1 MQQPQ
6 SRPLLGD
13 SVSSTTSPNAR
24 PRNNPVAVLTQQQLQ
39 QLQQLQAQNTSG
51 QSLTFALQQTSSNP
65 QEQGNGSTTGNH
77 IVYVNQLNQLNQS
90 TINPSGTGMGL
101 PPATPTFGVGLNMG
115 LPLSL
120 LNTSLTSLTS
130 NVITTSNPL
139 LNLGLPSINTG
150 LTAINPSLNHLN
162 AINSNLTSNIGSNNI
177 NNGLSNLGQ
186 DINSINTG
194 VNTGINR
201 LNTINSTNINS
212 GLSGVNAG
220 LTGVNPNLT
229 TLNSSNVNQNL
240 TLNTNLTATNSGVSG
255 LSAINPNA
263 NLTTTSINSGV
274 NQGLNRSVNA
284 LATGLTPTS
293 LNSSSAQF
301 PFPAI
306 QSIQSIAPHI
316 VGSSNLA
323 HVPNSAISQH
333 PNTNISPIS
342 NSGTLTSSSIFT
354 STPSESIHT
363 TTANVNHASNVNL
376 TTNIPHLGTMHAN
389 LSNISTSNVH
399 ISASNEPIMSLSHVS
414 SLSSSQST
422 GFQPQ
427 RQYSQGINPGL
438 SASVALT
445 GTTQPSNVVS
455 TMNTVKSMQNIQNQ
469 NISSPGSPFS
479 IPLKSPA
486 SNIAPPTPSP
496 SPNRLLLRSPAS
508 NSIQSNRNS
517 PSPVGTSTSNSNFN
531 IQMQSPMQ
539 SPMSVS
545 QIQSPVLSPYPPA
558 KSPHLLGGNNSLNN
572 RSPAPGGSPGPPVVR
587 PNTPILQQGMQVLQI
602 IHGTPQGY
610 QSTPTQLVTRTQL
623 FGNQQIQIAAKP
635 AKQPPQILPKPPNQ
649 QAVTSQQKPQRATT
663 TITNQVTQQTQ
674 PQLVLAGP
682 QPSPTTATMI
692 PTAQGLVLNQVLPS
706 TGPVIVQQQPGG
718 VQLIL
723 RTPASAQQQTHTAQL
738 TQQQLVRVVT
748 AQGMQLQ
755 GITPAFFAVPNGF
768 PPTASPVIRH
778 TPSSP
783 APSNSGT
790 GNSIVIQNAM
800 VQSPQSQIAQVT
812 SGNTASNAS
821 CTQTVSEQNLLPPP
835 KKKAKKKKKAKRKDD
850 EPPKLDLASI
860 MKISGI
866 GDDDDIFDTEL
877 TTETEIPCQVPQQSE
892 TNSGQSLGQL
902 SSQGTIP
909 ANSTQNL
916 IQVPATN
923 TTNTQASVSQTFN
936 SQLVAQLQMPV
947 QNAISGQLRL
957 AVGEDGKVVLHHTPE
972 PNQPEIDS
980 ATAQA
985 LIRSLTQSSGQNS
998 QIISQ
1003 LFGQAQN
1010 TSQPAQTT
1018 TQQRPKFVKSPLSS
1032 GNQVSTNTVSST
1044 CSQNI
1049 VCTTSPH
1056 HSQIYSKSMNQQK
1069 NINIVS
1075 QETNSIPSI
1084 CVQNNLGPLQSLEI
1098 QTSKNVNVQNLMQ
1111 SKSSNPILSQS
1122 GNVSLNTSDILSA
1135 KPSPTM
1141 FNIQGPRMSN
1151 TNQINS
1157 NQQNS
1162 NISLQKSSQVRL
1174 TNACIT
1180 TNIRQN
1186 LGKQTQQQQHG
1197 VHVQKSL
1204 PGSSIVQNDHI
1215 SKANQSLQQ
1224 TSQQE
1229 TLTLQQE
1236 SPLFQHNQQ
1245 ITAQTVQTQNVQQIF
1260 EQNLQSSNIHHNS
1273 MNILQ
1278 QQSSCNAMQQH
1289 DTMNVL
1295 HSSIQQNTINVLQ
1308 QNTAGNVQNIEQNLQ
1323 SGTIKDIAHTQQNV
1337 MTSLQQ
1343 QNTSAVLH
1351 NTSVQQNVNVQQ
1363 QKVVTANTFSSVNA
1377 HHFES
1382 QNSANVLQQGIN
1394 TQQNNQNQ
1402 NILITTTPA
1411 SNTPTQNESQ
1421 KVESHGAN
1429 ILNSAAN
1436 NILNNAPK
1444 ITPEILNALSN
1455 LNPNDQLLIANANG
1469 QMQVISQQLL
1479 QQFLAGQ
1486 LNATNQTQNQNQTQ
1500 KIVIGEPDANN
1511 QNLQG
1516 VQINTPTSQIIVNS
1530 SGGAPTIQNNIQNIV
1545 VQAAPSQMPPHIQI
1559 QNSSFPSQF
1568 IDNLNQQQIK
1578 NLGNNQSKKAKIV
1591 KKTKV
1596 AVTAQSIVNSQT
1608 TKTVTATRPTM
1619 ITTNTSNL
1627 QKVDNPNKTNTMV
1640 SQNANPAKSE
1650 STQVIANGPLVS
1662 SSASSHVSVPSNG
1675 QMVQRIQ
1682 TIQLPAHKQQMLKN
1696 IHSQIQ
1702 SLASRKSVSSN
1713 NSTLRKLCEE
1723 QARIIASG
1731 KIVSST
1737 THPVN
1742 SAAEP
1747 TFNVSLVSTV
1757 ASNLHLQNSFKNQTS
1772 ATQTQ
1777 TQTSTIA
1784 MPVTSQSLNSTTVA
1798 SVTMPSNTNINYINI
1813 TNINCTSPNVQGQQP
1828 TISNTVTQSIHQ
1840 STHTKQHKF
1849 YQNHGNQ
1856 MLNPSSAN
1864 MQIFSPPITSA
1875 TTALQLQSNAQQ
1887 LTQVQTQQHQTSMQQ
1902 STQCQTDPLDI
1913 KPNIQTPS
1921 PVKQELSSPVQVQ
1934 IQSGSPAGQV
1944 TSPRMMGKGTQRIQ
1958 SPVNTGG
1965 NTTKQ
1970 LISPNSNSSPLIS
1983 PRQGIKRRATSP
1995 ICRQL
2000 NRSDLMEQQLKID
2013 QGGAINPDMNTPF
2026 SSKRDA
2032 CKRLLRYH
2040 CLNEQVLSLKDL
2052 AKADERFEET
2062 AKHLLGKFN
2071 AMMNKYTYLLLM
2083 ESMRE
2088 VRTSELMMIDRTFV
2102 AEEQNILNRLREQE
2116 AKVNEEFKKEEKPL
2130 VPKVEPGLIEEDKS
2144 TLTSPSLVN
2153 VSVKRELED
2162 DFPSDEMECKPV
2174 IKTTSSTSGDYD
2186 EWLEIQKELGVYP
2199 STADTLRCKTGSN
2212 GNSGNSAC
2220 AVTAVTRSS
2229 KIERTRANGECLR
2242 ANVPSVSNMIMK
2254 DDCEQDVTP
2263 TPFDRR
2269 WSSATDL
2276 ERDLLEDADS
2286 LDGLALHSQAQCPS
2300 NTVHVT
2306 SSESGNA
2313 GNEHDEITAQVQ
2325 SAIDSILNLKKR
2337 PANTLSGS
2345 SSGSSSSQSGESK
2358 DTALDQAVRSILGS

>member
-51 QSLTFALQQTSSNP
+51 QSLTFALQQTSNNP

-177 NNGLSNLGQ
+177 NNSLSNLGQ
-186 DINSINTG
+186 DLNGINTG
-194 VNTGINR
+194 VNSGINR

-220 LTGVNPNLT
+220 LSGVNPNLT
-229 TLNSSNVNQNL
+229 SLNSSSVNQNL

-255 LSAINPNA
+255 LSAINPNT
-263 NLTTTSINSGV
+263 NLTATSINSGV
-274 NQGLNRSVNA
+274 NQGLNRPVNA

-301 PFPAI
+301 PFQTI

-316 VGSSNLA
+316 VGSSNIA

-333 PNTNISPIS
+333 PNSNISTISQIS

-399 ISASNEPIMSLSHVS
+399 ISASNEPTMSLSHVS

-427 RQYSQGINPGL
+427 RQYSQGLNPGL
-438 SASVALT
+438 SASALT
-445 GTTQPSNVVS
+445 GTTQPSNAVS
-455 TMNTVKSMQNIQNQ
+455 TMNTKSMQNIQNQ

-486 SNIAPPTPSP
+486 SNIPPPTPSP

-649 QAVTSQQKPQRATT
+649 QTTTSQQKPQRTTT

-692 PTAQGLVLNQVLPS
+692 PTAQGLLLNQVLPS

-748 AQGMQLQ
+748 AQGAMQLQ
-755 GITPAFFAVPNGF
+755 GIAPAFFAVPNGF
-768 PPTASPVIRH
+768 PPPASPVIRH

-812 SGNTASNAS
+812 SGNTTGNAS
-821 CTQTVSEQNLLPPP
+821 CTQSVSEQNLLPPP

-850 EPPKLDLASI
+850 ETPKLDLASI

-866 GDDDDIFDTEL
+866 GDDDTDMFDTEL
-877 TTETEIPCQVPQQSE
+877 TTETEIPCQVSQQSE
-892 TNSGQSLGQL
+892 TNSGQSLSQL

-909 ANSTQNL
+909 VNSTQNL

-947 QNAISGQLRL
+947 QNTISGQLRL

-985 LIRSLTQSSGQNS
+985 LIRSLTQGGGQNS

-1003 LFGQAQN
+1003 LFTQAQN
-1010 TSQPAQTT
+1010 TPQPAQST
-1018 TQQRPKFVKSPLSS
+1018 TQQRQKFVKSPLSS
-1032 GNQVSTNTVSST
+1032 GNQVATNTISSM

-1056 HSQIYSKSMNQQK
+1056 HNQINSKPINQQK
-1069 NINIVS
+1069 NIVS
-1075 QETNSIPSI
+1075 QEGNSLPSV
-1084 CVQNNLGPLQSLEI
+1084 CVQSNLGPVQSLEI
-1098 QTSKNVNVQNLMQ
+1098 QTSKNVNVQNLIQ
-1111 SKSSNPILSQS
+1111 SKKTIQSSNPTLSQS
-1122 GNVSLNTSDILSA
+1122 GNVSLNTSDVLTA
-1135 KPSPTM
+1135 KPTM
-1141 FNIQGPRMSN
+1141 FGLQGPRMSN
-1151 TNQINS
+1151 ANQTNS

-1180 TNIRQN
+1180 TNVRQN
-1186 LGKQTQQQQHG
+1186 LGKQAQHG
-1197 VHVQKSL
+1197 VHMQKSL
-1204 PGSSIVQNDHI
+1204 PGSSIVQNDHV
-1215 SKANQSLQQ
+1215 SKTNQSLQQ

-1278 QQSSCNAMQQH
+1278 QQSSCNTMQQH

-1308 QNTAGNVQNIEQNLQ
+1308 QNTAGNVQTVEQNLQ
-1323 SGTIKDIAHTQQNV
+1323 TGTIKDIAHTQQNV

-1363 QKVVTANTFSSVNA
+1363 QKVMTANTFSSVNA

-1382 QNSANVLQQGIN
+1382 QNAANVVQQGIN

-1411 SNTPTQNESQ
+1411 QQNTPTQQNESQ
-1421 KVESHGAN
+1421 KVESQGAN

-1486 LNATNQTQNQNQTQ
+1486 LNATQNQTQNQNQTQ

-1545 VQAAPSQMPPHIQI
+1545 VQAAPSQMPQHIQI
-1559 QNSSFPSQF
+1559 QNSNFPSQF
-1568 IDNLNQQQIK
+1568 IDNLNQQQIR
-1578 NLGNNQSKKAKIV
+1578 NLGNNQPKKAKVV
-1591 KKTKV
+1591 KKKV
-1596 AVTAQSIVNSQT
+1596 AVTGQNIMNSQA
-1608 TKTVTATRPTM
+1608 TKTVTVTRPT
-1619 ITTNTSNL
+1619 IVGANTSNS
-1627 QKVDNPNKTNTMV
+1627 QKVDNSNKTNTMV
-1640 SQNANPAKSE
+1640 SQNTNPVKSE
-1650 STQVIANGPLVS
+1650 PTQVVANGPIVS
-1662 SSASSHVSVPSNG
+1662 SSAGSHVSIPSNG
-1675 QMVQRIQ
+1675 QMVQKIH
-1682 TIQLPAHKQQMLKN
+1682 TIQLSFPKQQILRS
-1696 IHSQIQ
+1696 IQTQIQ
-1702 SLASRKSVSSN
+1702 SILSRKPVLQN
-1713 NSTLRKLCEE
+1713 NQTLNKLYEE
-1723 QARIIASG
+1723 QTKILNSG
-1731 KIVSST
+1731 KIVST
-1737 THPVN
+1737 ITHPIN
-1742 SAAEP
+1742 SPAEP
-1747 TFNVSLVSTV
+1747 TLNVSLVSTA
-1757 ASNLHLQNSFKNQTS
+1757 ASNVHVQNSFKNQTS
-1772 ATQTQ
+1772 AAQTQ

-1784 MPVTSQSLNSTTVA
+1784 IPVTSQSLNPTT

-1813 TNINCTSPNVQGQQP
+1813 ASIPCTLPNMQGQQP
-1828 TISNTVTQSIHQ
+1828 TISNTATPSIHP

-1864 MQIFSPPITSA
+1864 MQHFTPITS
-1875 TTALQLQSNAQQ
+1875 TTAALQLQNNAQQ
-1887 LTQVQTQQHQTSMQQ
+1887 LTQVQTQQQQSSMQQ

-1921 PVKQELSSPVQVQ
+1921 PVKQELSSPIQIQ

-1970 LISPNSNSSPLIS
+1970 LVSPNSNSSPLIS
-1983 PRQGIKRRATSP
+1983 PRQGVKRRANSP

-2000 NRSDLMEQQLKID
+2000 NRNDLMEQQLKID
-2013 QGGAINPDMNTPF
+2013 QNGATNPDMNTPF
-2026 SSKRDA
+2026 AGKLDA
-2032 CKRLLRYH
+2032 CKRLVRYH
-2040 CLNEQVLSLKDL
+2040 CLNEQVLSPKDL
-2052 AKADERFEET
+2052 EKADERFEET
-2062 AKHLLGKFN
+2062 AKHLLGKFS

-2144 TLTSPSLVN
+2144 TLTTSPPLVN

-2162 DFPSDEMECKPV
+2162 DFPSDEIECKPV

-2186 EWLEIQKELGVYP
+2186 EWLEIQKELGVFP
-2199 STADTLRCKTGSN
+2199 PTTDTPRCKNSNNGSG
-2212 GNSGNSAC
+2212 GNNSA
-2220 AVTAVTRSS
+2220 VMTVTRSS
-2229 KIERTRANGECLR
+2229 KVERTRANGECLR
-2242 ANVPSVSNMIMK
+2242 ANVPNVSNIMK

-2269 WSSATDL
+2269 WSTATDL

-2286 LDGLALHSQAQCPS
+2286 LDGLALHSQTQCPS
-2300 NTVHVT
+2300 STVHVT
-2306 SSESGNA
+2306 SSSENANA

-2345 SSGSSSSQSGESK
+2345 SSGSSSSSQSGDSK